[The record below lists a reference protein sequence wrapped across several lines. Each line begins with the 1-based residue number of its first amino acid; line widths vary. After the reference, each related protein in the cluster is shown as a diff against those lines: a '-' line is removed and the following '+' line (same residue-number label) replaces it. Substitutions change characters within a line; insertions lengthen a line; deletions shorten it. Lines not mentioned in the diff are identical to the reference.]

1 MTSGGPVVGYVRVST
16 EEQGDFGAGLEAQ
29 RQAITAECRARG
41 WHFLAIHEDVASGKA
56 FTNRPGLDAALQA
69 APRGSW
75 YARWVST
82 KPSMALTTREWPA
95 ISATWERC

>member
-41 WHFLAIHEDVASGKA
+41 
-56 FTNRPGLDAALQA
+56 
-69 APRGSW
+69 
-75 YARWVST
+75 
-82 KPSMALTTREWPA
+82 
-95 ISATWERC
+95 